1 MRLERIVVVG
11 NGIAGLTASD
21 SLRAAGFD
29 GELTIVGDE
38 HHAPYSRPALSKAAL
53 LDAEEMTSHQLPA
66 STHEARELLGIRA
79 LQLDPELKSVVL
91 DDGSILPYDGLVV
104 ATGSRA
110 RRLASADPAARR
122 HELTLRT
129 LEDALEL
136 RRRIADKP
144 SVVVVGGG
152 ALGMEIASGCLAAGC
167 DVTLASHR
175 QPMAQQLGRYLSE
188 VFLAAG
194 RDHGLKLA
202 PSQAVGLRE
211 ADGHPLVELADGS
224 RLEADLV
231 VSAIGDIPNTGWLA
245 DSGLLTNGRLEVD
258 SRGRVRTD
266 IVAAGD
272 VAAFPTARGVGRIP
286 LWTSAIEQS
295 KTAALAL
302 LNGDD
307 APELEFR
314 PYFWTEQFGLSFK
327 ASGFLPLEGTPEYL
341 EGGPDGGPA
350 LMRWTHADGSGTAVA
365 LNYRIPIP
373 KLRRLANPAPALV
386 ETPALVESPA

>member
-38 HHAPYSRPALSKAAL
+38 HHSPYSRPALSKAAL
-53 LDAEEMTSHQLPA
+53 LDAEEMTSHQLPD
-66 STHEARELLGIRA
+66 STHDARELLGRRA
-79 LQLDPELKSVVL
+79 LQLDPDLKTVVL
-91 DDGSILPYDGLVV
+91 DDGSILPFDGLVI
-104 ATGSRA
+104 ASGSRA
-110 RRLASADPAARR
+110 RRLAGADPAARK

-136 RRRIADKP
+136 RRRIADRP

-152 ALGMEIASGCLAAGC
+152 TLGMEIASGCLAAGC
-167 DVTLASHR
+167 EVTLASHH
-175 QPMAQQLGRYLSE
+175 QPMVQQLGPHLSE

-194 RDHGLKLA
+194 LSHGLKFA
-202 PSQAVGLRE
+202 PSRAIGLRE
-211 ADGHPLVELADGS
+211 AGGHPLVELADGS
-224 RLEADLV
+224 TLAADLV
-231 VSAIGDIPNTGWLA
+231 VSAIGDIPNTDWLA
-245 DSGLLTNGRLEVD
+245 DSGLLTGGRLEVD
-258 SRGRVRTD
+258 SRGRVRPN

-272 VAAFPTARGVGRIP
+272 VAAFPTSRGITRIP

-295 KTAALAL
+295 KAAALAL

-307 APELEFR
+307 APELSFS
-314 PYFWTEQFGLSFK
+314 PYFWTEQFGLSLK
-327 ASGFLPLEGTPEYL
+327 ASGFLPLEGAPELL

-350 LMRWTHADGSGTAVA
+350 LMRWSHADGSGTAVA
-365 LNYRIPIP
+365 LNYRTPIP

-386 ETPALVESPA
+386 ESPA

>member
-1 MRLERIVVVG
+1 MTVRLERIVVVG

-79 LQLDPELKSVVL
+79 LQLDADVKTVVL
-91 DDGSILPYDGLVV
+91 DDGSILPYDGLVI
-104 ATGSRA
+104 ASGSRA
-110 RRLASADPAARR
+110 RRLTCADPAARR

-136 RRRIADKP
+136 RRRIANKP

-167 DVTLASHR
+167 EVTLASHH
-175 QPMAQQLGRYLSE
+175 QPMAQQLGPHLSE
-188 VFLAAG
+188 VFLTAG
-194 RDHGLKLA
+194 LSHGLKFA
-202 PSQAVGLRE
+202 PSRAVGLRD
-211 ADGHPLVELADGS
+211 AAGRRPLVELADGS
-224 RLEADLV
+224 MLAADLV

-245 DSGLLTNGRLEVD
+245 DSGLLTGGRLEVD
-258 SRGRVRTD
+258 SRGRVRPD

-272 VAAFPTARGVGRIP
+272 VAAFPTARGIARIP

-302 LNGDD
+302 LKGDD
-307 APELEFR
+307 SPELDFT
-314 PYFWTEQFGLSFK
+314 PYFWTEQFGFSLK
-327 ASGFLPLEGTPEYL
+327 AIGHLPLDGAPEFL

-350 LMRWTHADGSGTAVA
+350 LMRWAHPDGTGTAVA

-386 ETPALVESPA
+386 ESPA

>member
-1 MRLERIVVVG
+1 MERIIVVG

-29 GELTIVGDE
+29 GELTVVGDE
-38 HHAPYSRPALSKAAL
+38 LHAPYSRPALSKAAL

-66 STHEARELLGIRA
+66 STHGARELLGVRA
-79 LQLDPELKSVVL
+79 LQLDPDLKSVVL
-91 DDGSILPYDGLVV
+91 DDGSILPYDGLVI

-110 RRLASADPAARR
+110 RRLANTDPAASR

-136 RRRIADKP
+136 RRRLASRP

-167 DVTLASHR
+167 DVTLVSHLK
-175 QPMAQQLGRYLSE
+175 PMTQQLGPHLSE

-194 RDHGLKLA
+194 LSRGLKLA
-202 PSQAVGLRE
+202 PSKAVGLRE
-211 ADGHPLVELADGS
+211 ADDHPLVELADGS
-224 RLEADLV
+224 TLAADLV

-245 DSGLLTNGRLEVD
+245 DSGLLTGGRLEVD
-258 SRGRVRTD
+258 SRGRVRPN

-272 VAAFPTARGVGRIP
+272 VAAFPTGRGVARIP

-295 KTAALAL
+295 KAAALAL
-302 LNGDD
+302 LHGDD
-307 APELEFR
+307 APELNFS
-314 PYFWTEQFGLSFK
+314 PYFWTEQFGLNLK
-327 ASGFLPLEGTPEYL
+327 AIGLLPLDAAPEFL
-341 EGGPDGGPA
+341 EGGADGGPA
-350 LMRWTHADGSGTAVA
+350 LMRWTHEDGRGTAVA

-373 KLRRLANPAPALV
+373 KLRRLANPAPAQV
-386 ETPALVESPA
+386 PSPA

>member
-1 MRLERIVVVG
+1 MTVRLERIVVVG

-29 GELTIVGDE
+29 GQLTIVGDE

-53 LDAEEMTSHQLPA
+53 LDAEEMTSHQLPP
-66 STHEARELLGIRA
+66 STHEARELLGRRA
-79 LQLDPELKSVVL
+79 LQLDPDLKTVVL
-91 DDGSILPYDGLVV
+91 DDGSILPYDGLVI
-104 ATGSRA
+104 ASGSRA
-110 RRLASADPAARR
+110 RRLSSADPAARR

-136 RRRIADKP
+136 RRRIANKP

-167 DVTLASHR
+167 EVTLASHH
-175 QPMAQQLGRYLSE
+175 QPMAQQLGPHLSE

-194 RDHGLKLA
+194 LSQGLKFA
-202 PSQAVGLRE
+202 PARAVGLRE

-224 RLEADLV
+224 TLATDLV
-231 VSAIGDIPNTGWLA
+231 VSAIGDIPNTGWLT
-245 DSGLLTNGRLEVD
+245 DSGLLTGGRLEVD
-258 SRGRVRTD
+258 SRGRLRPD

-272 VAAFPTARGVGRIP
+272 VAAFPTARGIARIP

-295 KTAALAL
+295 KAAALAL

-307 APELEFR
+307 APELDFR
-314 PYFWTEQFGLSFK
+314 PYFWTEQFGLSLK
-327 ASGFLPLEGTPEYL
+327 ASGHLPLDGAPEFL

-350 LMRWTHADGSGTAVA
+350 LMRWTHRDGSGTAVA

-373 KLRRLANPAPALV
+373 KLRRLANP
-386 ETPALVESPA
+386 TPALVESPA

>member
-1 MRLERIVVVG
+1 MERIVVVG

-66 STHEARELLGIRA
+66 STHEARELLGRRA
-79 LQLDPELKSVVL
+79 LQLDADVKAVVL
-91 DDGSILPYDGLVV
+91 DDGNILAYDGLVI
-104 ATGSRA
+104 ASGSRA

-167 DVTLASHR
+167 EVTLASHH
-175 QPMAQQLGRYLSE
+175 QPMAQQLGPHLSE

-194 RDHGLKLA
+194 LSQGLRFA
-202 PSQAVGLRE
+202 PSRAVGLRDD
-211 ADGHPLVELADGS
+211 DGRPLVDLADGS
-224 RLEADLV
+224 TLAADLV
-231 VSAIGDIPNTGWLA
+231 VSAIGDIPNTEWLA
-245 DSGLLTNGRLEVD
+245 DSGLLTCGRLEVD
-258 SRGRVRTD
+258 SRGRVRPD

-272 VAAFPTARGVGRIP
+272 VAAFPTSRGIARIP

-295 KTAALAL
+295 KAAALAL
-302 LNGDD
+302 LNGEN
-307 APELEFR
+307 APELSFS
-314 PYFWTEQFGLSFK
+314 PYFWTEQFGLSLK
-327 ASGFLPLEGTPEYL
+327 AIGHLPLDGAPEYL
-341 EGGPDGGPA
+341 EGAPGGDSA
-350 LMRWTHADGSGTAVA
+350 LMRWTHPDGTGTAAA

-386 ETPALVESPA
+386 ESPA